1 MVTNFEAVTKP
12 TSQVSIA
19 TITHT
24 YPFPPPDIG
33 RAHRVPPV
41 AGVNRGL

>member
-1 MVTNFEAVTKP
+1 MDIIP
-12 TSQVSIA
+12 LQTSE
-19 TITHT
+19 TITL
-24 YPFPPPDIG
+24 YSVVVIPPPDIG